1 MTSELLRANQH
12 IQMLSSYTGHKA
24 ETFGE
29 GILQGKQLPNNNI
42 TIHNNYNQ
50 NVVAYIG
57 KP

>member
-1 MTSELLRANQH
+1 
-12 IQMLSSYTGHKA
+12 MLSSYTGHKA

-57 KP
+57 NKP